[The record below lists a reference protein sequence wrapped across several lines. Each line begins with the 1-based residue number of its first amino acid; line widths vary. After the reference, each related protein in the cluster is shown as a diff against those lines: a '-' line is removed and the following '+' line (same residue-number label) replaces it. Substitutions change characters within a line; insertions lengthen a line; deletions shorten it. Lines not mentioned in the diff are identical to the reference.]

1 MWSVIT
7 RPLFDLWLSE
17 QDEEIRVKV
26 LAGLSLLEDYG
37 PNLGRPFVDTLQNSK
52 LSNLK
57 ELRVQCKRHPV
68 RAFFCFDPERKAI
81 VLCAGDKS
89 GDKQFYKQMIPLAEK
104 EYEEYLTE
112 NEA

>member
-57 ELRVQCKRHPV
+57 EL
-68 RAFFCFDPERKAI
+68 CFDPERKAI

-112 NEA
+112 NEV

>member
-68 RAFFCFDPERKAI
+68 RAFFCFDPERKTI

-112 NEA
+112 NEV

>member
-37 PNLGRPFVDTLQNSK
+37 PNLGRPFVD
-52 LSNLK
+52 
-57 ELRVQCKRHPV
+57 
-68 RAFFCFDPERKAI
+68 PERKAI

-112 NEA
+112 NEV